1 MKKSI
6 SKIIILALS
15 FMFSLILFKLPA
27 EAAEPT
33 VINLS
38 DLEEGQALE
47 LQEDKKEL
55 TIQFCEDATKS
66 NHHIKLMYGDTT
78 LTAGEDYF
86 YDIDDNS
93 ENGILSVVFPELEY
107 YFENLYKN

>member
-6 SKIIILALS
+6 SMIIILALS

-47 LQEDKKEL
+47 LQED
-55 TIQFCEDATKS
+55 TILNLNETS
-66 NHHIKLMYGDTT
+66 IT
-78 LTAGEDYF
+78 LKRYEF
-86 YDIDDNS
+86 FQLFDN
-93 ENGILSVVFPELEY
+93 VTPA
-107 YFENLYKN
+107 